1 MDARSVIETKRD
13 GATLSREQIEFFIQG
28 FVSDDVADYQAAAL
42 LMAIFLRGM
51 EQDELVAWTRAM
63 LFSGSL
69 LELDV
74 DRPKVDKHSTGGVG
88 DKVSLP
94 LAPAVAAC
102 GAAVPMI
109 SGRGLG
115 HTGGTLDKLE
125 AIPGFRT
132 QLSNGELE
140 RVLKEAGCV
149 IAGQTADLVPADR
162 KLYALR
168 DVTGLVE
175 SVPLVASS
183 ILSKKLA
190 EGLDALLLDVKFGSG
205 SFFPDHER
213 GTELARVMLAI
224 AEGMGVPATAFQTAM
239 DRPLGHA
246 IGHSLEVEESLAC
259 LNGGGPDDLR
269 ELVTTFGGE
278 MLVQAK
284 LAADRTAGEQAIQS
298 VLDDGSARETFTRM
312 VAAQGGDP
320 ASLETPDAWYAGTS
334 TMRFEAPT
342 EGVLAFADVRELG
355 LAVCALGGGRRR
367 VTDTIDPAVGL
378 VSLRRAGDVIA
389 PGDEL
394 FEIRHRDGQGLDEAL
409 ERIGRAVSLEGG
421 PPVSLVDARLSTMA
435 D

>member
-13 GATLSREQIEFFIQG
+13 GLALSRDQIEFFLEG
-28 FVSDDVADYQAAAL
+28 FVAGEIADYQAAAL

-51 EQDELVAWTRAM
+51 ESDELVAWTRAM

-69 LELDV
+69 LEIDV

-88 DKVSLP
+88 DKVSIP

-132 QLSNGELE
+132 QLGTGELE
-140 RVLKEAGCV
+140 RVLRACGCA
-149 IAGQTADLVPADR
+149 IAGQTEDLVPADR

-190 EGLDALLLDVKFGSG
+190 EGLDGLVLDVKFGSG
-205 SFFPDHER
+205 AFFESVEL
-213 GTELARVMLAI
+213 GAELAHVMLAI
-224 AEGMGVPATAFQTAM
+224 AEGTGLRATAFQTAM
-239 DRPLGHA
+239 DRPLGRA
-246 IGHSLEVEESLAC
+246 IGHALEIEESLAC
-259 LNGGGPDDLR
+259 LSGDGPDDLR

-278 MLVQAK
+278 MLV
-284 LAADRTAGEQAIQS
+284 LAGVVDGPAAGVAAIAEA
-298 VLDDGSARETFTRM
+298 LDSGRARETFARM
-312 VAAQGGDP
+312 VAAQGGD
-320 ASLETPDAWYAGTS
+320 AAALDETAAWLQGTAVE
-334 TMRFEAPT
+334 TVRAERDGM
-342 EGVLAFADVRELG
+342 LAFVDVRELG
-355 LAVCALGGGRRR
+355 LAVGALGGGRRR
-367 VTDTIDPAVGL
+367 LEDAIDPAVGL
-378 VSLRRAGDVIA
+378 VALHSAGSAVRAGD
-389 PGDEL
+389 PL
-394 FEIRHRDGQGLDEAL
+394 FHIRHRDGRGLDEARA
-409 ERIGRAVSLEGG
+409 RIDRTVDLRGATPTSDLILARRAQ
-421 PPVSLVDARLSTMA
+421 A
-435 D
+435 